1 LHYTQDSSAALLL
14 LQPFCAMML
23 LAFKRTTYKL
33 ERGHDEARRR
43 RRYAAAAYAAAA
55 AAAGLGDAPLS
66 AVKEVEMLKPNARRS
81 PGYVTNALYFNLR
94 VLALHLVRLVVEL
107 REDGGEASVGG
118 RPVRVLG
125 RELERAKR
133 LVAPDLDLRDPRHEP
148 ACAVRARCVRGA
160 CAVRAR
166 CVRGACAVRARC
178 VRGACARPACDVR
191 SVACERV

>member
-1 LHYTQDSSAALLL
+1 
-14 LQPFCAMML
+14 MVL

-43 RRYAAAAYAAAA
+43 RRYAAAA
-55 AAAGLGDAPLS
+55 AAAGLGDAAAPLS

-107 REDGGEASVGG
+107 REDGGEARVGG

-133 LVAPDLDLRDPRHEP
+133 LVAPDLELRDPRREP

-191 SVACERV
+191 PVACERV

>member
-1 LHYTQDSSAALLL
+1 MRDGRIACTSRLHYTQDGSAALLL
-14 LQPFCAMML
+14 SQPCCAMAL

-43 RRYAAAAYAAAA
+43 RRYAAAA
-55 AAAGLGDAPLS
+55 AAAGLGDAAAPLS
-66 AVKEVEMLKPNARRS
+66 AVKEVEMLKPNARWS

-107 REDGGEASVGG
+107 REDGGEARVGG

-133 LVAPDLDLRDPRHEP
+133 LVAPDLELRDPRREP
-148 ACAVRARCVRGA
+148 ACAVRARFVRGA

-166 CVRGACAVRARC
+166 CVRETGVRRAAGG
-178 VRGACARPACDVR
+178 V
-191 SVACERV
+191 

>member
-1 LHYTQDSSAALLL
+1 MHYTQDSSAALLL

-43 RRYAAAAYAAAA
+43 RRYAAAA

-66 AVKEVEMLKPNARRS
+66 AVKEVEMLKPNACRS

-107 REDGGEASVGG
+107 REDGGEARVGG

-133 LVAPDLDLRDPRHEP
+133 LVAPDLELRDPRREP
-148 ACAVRARCVRGA
+148 ACAVRARCVRETG
-160 CAVRAR
+160 VR
-166 CVRGACAVRARC
+166 RAAGG
-178 VRGACARPACDVR
+178 V
-191 SVACERV
+191 

>member
-1 LHYTQDSSAALLL
+1 
-14 LQPFCAMML
+14 
-23 LAFKRTTYKL
+23 
-33 ERGHDEARRR
+33 
-43 RRYAAAAYAAAA
+43 
-55 AAAGLGDAPLS
+55 
-66 AVKEVEMLKPNARRS
+66 MLKPNACRS

-107 REDGGEASVGG
+107 REDGGEARVGG

-133 LVAPDLDLRDPRHEP
+133 LVAPDLELRDPRREP

-166 CVRGACAVRARC
+166 DRRATCGRWR
-178 VRGACARPACDVR
+178 V
-191 SVACERV
+191 SVCERRPPPPPSARRCPPREVKSTSHRSGPPPGVQHVPSFQLVIGAALVGLEVESIRRNMSPRQAALRPNQKAGRGG